1 MSRQFDA
8 KQVALKAYPNDR
20 KAGVRLLL
28 DYLEAS
34 EKDFIY
40 GEGMT
45 PDEYIY
51 GPVQKPIRLITVTIS
66 LPDGGTFE
74 DYVLAL
80 KTARQVQI
88 DAGNPAAAQA
98 ISVALALAEA
108 GKIALET
115 STTAQT
121 FPRS

>member
-1 MSRQFDA
+1 M
-8 KQVALKAYPNDR
+8 
-20 KAGVRLLL
+20 
-28 DYLEAS
+28 
-34 EKDFIY
+34 
-40 GEGMT
+40 
-45 PDEYIY
+45 
-51 GPVQKPIRLITVTIS
+51 KPIRLITFTIA

-88 DAGNPAAAQA
+88 DAGNPASAQA
-98 ISVALALAEA
+98 ISVVAVLAEA

-115 STTAQT
+115 STTAPT